1 MGNFRI
7 QYIKNWSNISPIA
20 LIFVGEILIAGK
32 TAEII

>member
-20 LIFVGEILIAGK
+20 LTVVGEILIAGK
-32 TAEII
+32 TADFI